1 MVGFQTAASRVVI
14 FDAAWNP
21 SIDTQVTAACSQQ
34 LESWCRRSSVRSGS
48 DRRSKWSYIGCWLK
62 GPWKKRSPLHTA
74 LQIDGSWLQIYRRQ
88 TSKNKLA
95 AAVLDKEQ
103 TAAVVMKED
112 LDAKCL
118 LTFTP
123 ADPDAT
129 VQNRP
134 VSDPVL
140 CRLLDKLPKLIVRFA
155 RAVA

>member
-1 MVGFQTAASRVVI
+1 MG
-14 FDAAWNP
+14 
-21 SIDTQVTAACSQQ
+21 
-34 LESWCRRSSVRSGS
+34 
-48 DRRSKWSYIGCWLK
+48 
-62 GPWKKRSPLHTA
+62 
-74 LQIDGSWLQIYRRQ
+74 
-88 TSKNKLA
+88 KLA

-134 VSDPVL
+134 ESDPVL
-140 CRLLDKLPKLIVRFA
+140 CRLLDKLPKLIVSIDDHDAMADCQDDGLDDNEKEQAQIDLVRYKTKQAEKPKKAKTAAKPKKADKPLGFHPPA
-155 RAVA
+155 LTGLVPVG

>member
-1 MVGFQTAASRVVI
+1 M
-14 FDAAWNP
+14 
-21 SIDTQVTAACSQQ
+21 
-34 LESWCRRSSVRSGS
+34 
-48 DRRSKWSYIGCWLK
+48 
-62 GPWKKRSPLHTA
+62 
-74 LQIDGSWLQIYRRQ
+74 
-88 TSKNKLA
+88 
-95 AAVLDKEQ
+95 LDKEQ

-134 VSDPVL
+134 ESDPVL

-155 RAVA
+155 RAVSYL